1 MTKTWDQGR
10 NELTEEAKRR
20 AIREGKRVSE
30 VLETMLAEAKAAKD
44 TERVK
49 KVEQAQKFMGRR
61 NIRKRR
67 DAR

>member
-1 MTKTWDQGR
+1 VTKTWDQGR

-49 KVEQAQKFMGRR
+49 KVEQAQKFMGSR

>member
-49 KVEQAQKFMGRR
+49 KVEQAQKFMGSR